1 MAAATTHTFPRHT
14 HDQYGMGVIDSGGHA
29 SSSGRGQVEAGPGS
43 LIFVNPGEVH
53 DGRPIGRRARSW
65 RMLYLDPTL
74 MEELRADV
82 LDGTNPS
89 FTFAAPAFVDEN
101 LRRLFDAAFAHATA
115 KEGFHDAMGC
125 ETALLHL
132 AARVEVNATARS
144 RSPVGPAPCIRRV
157 RTNATIPAKDMM
169 HRSAR
174 FVVIAQLIFVAQ
186 QPEPVRLDDRA
197 PQAGFETKCAV
208 ALRGPRAQVNIG
220 LVANCA
226 AVATSG
232 VGLQHCVSPRSNRL
246 IA

>member
-1 MAAATTHTFPRHT
+1 MAAATTRTFPRHT

-89 FTFAAPAFVDEN
+89 FTFAAPVFVDEN
-101 LRRLFDAAFAHATA
+101 LRRLFDAAFARATA

-157 RTNATIPAKDMM
+157 RDRIDADP
-169 HRSAR
+169 SAR
-174 FVVIAQLIFVAQ
+174 HRVAT
-186 QPEPVRLDDRA
+186 
-197 PQAGFETKCAV
+197 PQAPAELLQFCPRSPASQDGTLAPSSQAVQIMPSKYIGSQRVSAV
-208 ALRGPRAQVNIG
+208 ARKIYSQGSHP
-220 LVANCA
+220 
-226 AVATSG
+226 
-232 VGLQHCVSPRSNRL
+232 
-246 IA
+246 